1 MLLGSCTSPMAA
13 AQRQELYQIWQTAFS
28 EWHRHKTDATAEA
41 EIKARQA
48 FVSLCKEARRQSR
61 QNAVG

>member
-1 MLLGSCTSPMAA
+1 MVAT
-13 AQRQELYQIWQTAFS
+13 QRQELYQTWQTAFS
-28 EWHRHKTDATAEA
+28 EWHRHKTDVTAEA

-48 FVSLCKEARRQSR
+48 FVSLCKEIRRQSR